1 MSRPPVP
8 CPFCRPELGNVMQQE
23 TLCGYTLY
31 VCVGCDAESPMHDNP
46 VTAYDIAMRPS
57 QQLAA
62 LREDN
67 ERLRSAH
74 QRLFDLARY
83 CRMELHDVGLISD
96 DEYAILV
103 DDPDSLAR
111 LHGYDSM
118 AEENERLRGE
128 LIRLKSVAGEID
140 NDLIDE
146 ALSATS
152 GESEGE

>member
-1 MSRPPVP
+1 
-8 CPFCRPELGNVMQQE
+8 
-23 TLCGYTLY
+23 
-31 VCVGCDAESPMHDNP
+31 
-46 VTAYDIAMRPS
+46 
-57 QQLAA
+57 
-62 LREDN
+62 
-67 ERLRSAH
+67 
-74 QRLFDLARY
+74 
-83 CRMELHDVGLISD
+83 MELHDVGLISD